1 MNKINFK
8 NAKKSLPKQYCPK
21 VWYVF
26 VQNYEGKKVQQ
37 TIGQYNQNLRRSG
50 IS

>member
-1 MNKINFK
+1 MQK
-8 NAKKSLPKQYCPK
+8 NPCQNNTVQKCGM
-21 VWYVF
+21 YVF